1 VDRGVPEYREMRYVV
16 SIALV
21 LVAFIHLMPVTGA
34 LGAARLQALYGIAV
48 DDPGVLLLLR
58 HRAVLFG
65 LLGGVMLAAACI
77 RTLQPLALL
86 LGFASVISFLW
97 MARDPG
103 AHTAGIAQV
112 VSADW
117 IALILLCVGTGAYVF
132 ERMRS

>member
-1 VDRGVPEYREMRYVV
+1 MMRYAV
-16 SIALV
+16 SVALV
-21 LVAFIHLMPVTGA
+21 LVAIIHLMPVTGS

-48 DDPGVLLLLR
+48 TDPGVLLLLR

-77 RTLQPLALL
+77 RTLQPVALL

-97 MARDPG
+97 MARGPV
-103 AHTAGIAQV
+103 AHTAGIARV
-112 VSADW
+112 VYADW
-117 IALILLCVGTGAYVF
+117 IALILLCVGTGAYIL